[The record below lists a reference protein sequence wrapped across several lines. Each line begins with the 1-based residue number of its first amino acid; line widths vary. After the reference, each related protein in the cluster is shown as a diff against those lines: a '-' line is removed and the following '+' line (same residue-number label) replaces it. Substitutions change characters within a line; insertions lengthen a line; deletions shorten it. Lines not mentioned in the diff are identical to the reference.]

1 MPIKPACDS
10 LTKPSGQIWLCMYTC
25 KTSTGHQTAVAHCL
39 DVESLLGLLIAG
51 VHGEE
56 EQLVLPEAGCKGSE
70 QPRGLLLISEQH
82 QLGLTHCATKRAFD
96 VAAADARHN
105 VWEGCHSKGMQFLGC
120 PVTCSIFSLDFAVF
134 EAVFEAVS
142 APLLQDCL
150 GFLHM

>member
-1 MPIKPACDS
+1 
-10 LTKPSGQIWLCMYTC
+10 MYTC
-25 KTSTGHQTAVAHCL
+25 KTSTVHQRAVAHFL

-70 QPRGLLLISEQH
+70 QPRGLLLVSEQD

-105 VWEGCHSKGMQFLGC
+105 VWESCHSKGMQVLGC
-120 PVTCSIFSLDFAVF
+120 PLACSIFSLDFAVF
-134 EAVFEAVS
+134 EAVFAVFEAVS